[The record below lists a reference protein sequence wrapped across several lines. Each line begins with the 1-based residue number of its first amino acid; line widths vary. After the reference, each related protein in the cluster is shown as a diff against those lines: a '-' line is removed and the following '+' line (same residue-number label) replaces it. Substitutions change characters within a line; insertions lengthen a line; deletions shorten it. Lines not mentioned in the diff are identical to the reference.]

1 MKIKIIFLLSLFNLG
16 LFSQSFGE
24 VKSYSLD
31 KNKSKVGFSVK
42 HKITNDVYGIFEIV
56 SGKVE
61 YDVSNDKLVRVNA
74 SISTDSINTN
84 NKRRDRHLKS
94 KDFFYS
100 SNFPSINF
108 VSTKIL
114 LKDNNNY
121 EVEGNLTMRG
131 VTKPIS
137 LKGFKLKTDNDNLK
151 FKASTMINRLDFDI
165 KWNRPFQKIAG
176 MLVSN
181 DVRIILDVT
190 FK

>member
-1 MKIKIIFLLSLFNLG
+1 MKIKIIFLLSLFNLS

-137 LKGFKLKTDNDNLK
+137 LQGFKLKTDNDNLK
-151 FKASTMINRLDFDI
+151 FKASTIINRLDFDI